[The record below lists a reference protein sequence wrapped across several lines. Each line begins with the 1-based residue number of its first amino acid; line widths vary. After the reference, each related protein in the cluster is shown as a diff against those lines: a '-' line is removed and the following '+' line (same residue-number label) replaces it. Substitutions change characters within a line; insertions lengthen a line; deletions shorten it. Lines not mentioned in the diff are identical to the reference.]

1 MDQQRQKGSVSCWLE
16 GLRSGEDSALRYLW
30 ERYCERLVRL
40 AQKKLPPA
48 RRRVADEED
57 VALSAFHSLCRGA
70 REERFSNLH
79 NRDNLW
85 SLLTFITVQKVA
97 DRIAHDLA
105 QKRGGGKVRGHS
117 ALAAAESS
125 ASARFDAV
133 LAKGPS
139 PATLAIWSE
148 EYERL
153 LKSLGDDVLCEIAQL
168 RVEGFTLDEIAVKMN
183 RAKRTIA
190 RKLELI
196 RKIWLQ
202 ETT

>member
-1 MDQQRQKGSVSCWLE
+1 M
-16 GLRSGEDSALRYLW
+16 
-30 ERYCERLVRL
+30 
-40 AQKKLPPA
+40 
-48 RRRVADEED
+48 
-57 VALSAFHSLCRGA
+57 
-70 REERFSNLH
+70 
-79 NRDNLW
+79 
-85 SLLTFITVQKVA
+85 
-97 DRIAHDLA
+97 
-105 QKRGGGKVRGHS
+105 RGHS